1 MQKAL
6 FYYVRALVV
15 PIYSQRV
22 SHLLRVP
29 PSAKACNRNARNLE
43 LNPFIFKK
51 KLTFCRLY
59 VGG

>member
-43 LNPFIFKK
+43 SNPLIFEH
-51 KLTFCRLY
+51 F
-59 VGG
+59 